1 MDHDAWDGIV
11 PEVGG
16 SLDPTKAW
24 PSGIGGLAVTSTR
37 VNAPSVPVE
46 QAEKPSGPP
55 PDIQAIHDRAIEGIA
70 QYGHT
75 TITITDPEAG
85 RAVSDPGQCHDT
97 MQYHGVNDPG
107 VCHNPSP
114 EALAALDRRVRGD
127 TRVAATIDEAGFI
140 SGNGDTHVAEEGAKW
155 AFDEKVT
162 GVFDKMLEA
171 SIPNYQE
178 MRRLTFALGKRFI
191 PKTDGGV
198 VIDIGASRGDA
209 LLPFVDHYPNH
220 NYYAVECAPAMS
232 AVLKE
237 RFWSPN
243 VTVCEHDL
251 RYNHSVF
258 ETKSNLIL
266 SVLTLMFVPLELRQR
281 LLQSMYESLR
291 PGGALILVEKCLG
304 ADSCIHDMLVE
315 EYLAMKKEHGYTYEQ
330 INRKKMA
337 LEGVLVP
344 VTAEWN
350 VDMLRRAGFRHIDT
364 FWRSLMF
371 AGFIAIKND

>member
-16 SLDPTKAW
+16 ALDPTVSATRYAA
-24 PSGIGGLAVTSTR
+24 SMFSGLAVSVTR
-37 VNAPSVPVE
+37 VDAPSVPVE
-46 QAEKPSGPP
+46 QAQKPDGPP
-55 PDIQAIHDRAIEGIA
+55 PDIQAIHDRAIEDV
-70 QYGHT
+70 GHRHT
-75 TITITDPEAG
+75 LK
-85 RAVSDPGQCHDT
+85 DPGHSF
-97 MQYHGVNDPG
+97 GINDPG
-107 VCHNPSP
+107 VCHNPPP
-114 EALAALDRRVRGD
+114 EALSAMDRRIRGETKSFVHVD
-127 TRVAATIDEAGFI
+127 SAGYT
-140 SGNGDTHVAEEGAKW
+140 NGDTHVAEEGAKW

-198 VIDIGASRGDA
+198 VIDIGASRGDS

-281 LLQSMYESLR
+281 LLQSMYESLK

-304 ADSCIHDMLVE
+304 ADSYIHDMLVE

-350 VDMLRRAGFRHIDT
+350 QDMMRRAGFRHIDT

-371 AGFIAIKND
+371 TGFIAIKE